1 VIKITFQSVFLI
13 KTTTNINKKNIN
25 LKLFK
30 NIKKFRKVKSNRTSK
45 QPVKILMK
53 KEKTFINKLFYFNEI
68 LIITLLVK

>member
-1 VIKITFQSVFLI
+1 
-13 KTTTNINKKNIN
+13 